1 MSTTLDAKTEKEVVT
16 QPDSAT
22 AIESTSSESTK
33 KKATAFTLNIDEQDI
48 AWLAID
54 VPNEK
59 MNTLQAA
66 FAEEMKAIFE
76 QLKEKQSRVK
86 GLIVHSLKPDNFI
99 AGADVRMLDACKTAD
114 EAQSLARQGQEMF
127 QTLSELP
134 YPVVAAIHGPCLGGG
149 LELAL
154 ACDYR
159 VCTDSDKTRLGLPEV
174 QLGLLPGSGG
184 TQRLP
189 RLIGLLPSLDLIL
202 TGKQLRAK
210 KAKSLGVVD
219 ACVPETILLEVAKSF
234 VEKNTGS
241 KKGKRL
247 ASKNQASNKEKL
259 ISRNGLGR
267 KVIFEQ
273 ASKKTNQK
281 TRGNYPAADAILDVI
296 RYGLEN
302 GFEKG
307 LQYEAKRFSELVMT
321 SESKALRSIFFAT
334 TEMKKEHGADAE
346 PKVVKRVG
354 VLGGGLMGAGIS
366 HVSVAKA
373 KVPVRI
379 KDVSNEGVLNALNY
393 NFKLF
398 DKQRK
403 RRILSRAG
411 LESKMLQLSGGID
424 FTSFNHTDVVIEA
437 VFEDLDLKQSMV
449 ADIEANAKPETIF
462 ATNTSSLPIHKIAEK
477 AQRPENVVGLHYFS
491 PAEKMP
497 LVEVIPH
504 ETTSEE
510 TISTVVALA
519 KKQGK
524 TPIVV
529 KDTAGFYVNRILAP
543 YMNEAAHLLLANE
556 PIEKLDSTL
565 LDFGFPVG
573 PITLLDEVGVDIG
586 AKIIPILVNELGDRF
601 QGPDVF
607 DILLN
612 DNRKGRKSGKGFY
625 TYKGKKKEVDKS
637 VYKLLKLQPDPKLS
651 DNDIAMRCVLP
662 MLNEAVRCLDDGII
676 RSPRDGDI
684 GAIFGIGFPPFLG
697 GPFRY
702 MDQIGIKSLVEMMN
716 DFAKKYGDRFAPCDG
731 LLTRAGLDES
741 FYK

>member
-1 MSTTLDAKTEKEVVT
+1 MSE
-16 QPDSAT
+16 Q
-22 AIESTSSESTK
+22 
-33 KKATAFTLNIDEQDI
+33 KAFSLKIDEQNI

-66 FAEEMKAIFE
+66 FADEMKEIFAL
-76 QLKEKQSRVK
+76 LKDSSGVK
-86 GLIVHSLKPDNFI
+86 GMIIHSLKPDNFV
-99 AGADVRMLDACKTAD
+99 AGADVRMLEACTTAS
-114 EAQSLARQGQEMF
+114 EAEALAKQGQELF
-127 QTLSELP
+127 QQLSDLP

-210 KAKSLGVVD
+210 KAKKLGVVD
-219 ACVPETILLEVAKSF
+219 ACVPHTILLDVAKQLI
-234 VEKNTGS
+234 E
-241 KKGKRL
+241 KGK
-247 ASKNQASNKEKL
+247 SKGKKKQSTKEKL
-259 ISRNGLGR
+259 MSGSGLGR
-267 KVIFEQ
+267 KFVFEQ
-273 ASKKTNQK
+273 AAKKTNEK
-281 TRGNYPAADAILDVI
+281 TRGNYPATVAILEVI
-296 RYGLEN
+296 QHGLEK
-302 GFEKG
+302 GFAQGQE
-307 LQYEAKRFSELVMT
+307 LEAKRFGELVMS

-334 TEMKKEHGADAE
+334 TEMKKENGAEADPATVN
-346 PKVVKRVG
+346 KVG

-379 KDVSNEGVLNALNY
+379 KDVSNDGVLNALNY
-393 NFKLF
+393 NYKLF
-398 DKQRK
+398 EKQRK
-403 RRILSRAG
+403 RRIISKAG
-411 LESKMLQLSGGID
+411 LQSKMLQLSGGID
-424 FTSFNHTDVVIEA
+424 FTSFNHIDVVIEA
-437 VFEDLDLKQSMV
+437 VFEDLDLKQKMV

-477 AQRPENVVGLHYFS
+477 AERPENIVGLHYFS
-491 PAEKMP
+491 PVEKMP

-529 KDTAGFYVNRILAP
+529 KDKAGFYVNRILAP
-543 YMNEAAHLLLANE
+543 YMNEAAHILLANE
-556 PIEKLDSTL
+556 PIEQLDGAL

-586 AKIIPILVNELGDRF
+586 AKIMPILVNELGERF
-601 QGPDVF
+601 KGPDVF
-607 DILLN
+607 DTLLN
-612 DNRKGRKSGKGFY
+612 DGRKGRKSGKGFY

-637 VYKLLKLQPDPKLS
+637 VYKLLNLTPESKLS
-651 DNDIAMRCVLP
+651 DSDIALRCVLP

-676 RSPRDGDI
+676 RSARDGDI

-702 MDQIGIKSLVEMMN
+702 MDQFGLKELVEKMN
-716 DFAKKYGDRFAPCDG
+716 EFASKYGDRYAPCDG
-731 LLTRAGLDES
+731 LLTRAGEGRN
-741 FYK
+741 FYD

>member
-1 MSTTLDAKTEKEVVT
+1 MSE
-16 QPDSAT
+16 Q
-22 AIESTSSESTK
+22 
-33 KKATAFTLNIDEQDI
+33 KAFSLKIDEQNI

-66 FAEEMKAIFE
+66 FADEMKEIFA
-76 QLKEKQSRVK
+76 QLKDTSGVK
-86 GLIVHSLKPDNFI
+86 GMIIHSLKPDNFV
-99 AGADVRMLDACKTAD
+99 AGADVRMLEACTTAS
-114 EAQSLARQGQEMF
+114 EAEALAKQGQELF
-127 QTLSELP
+127 QQLSDLP

-210 KAKSLGVVD
+210 KAKKLGVVD
-219 ACVPETILLEVAKSF
+219 ACVPETILLDVAKQLI
-234 VEKNTGS
+234 E
-241 KKGKRL
+241 KGKNKGKKKQ
-247 ASKNQASNKEKL
+247 STKEKL
-259 ISRNGLGR
+259 MSGSGLGR
-267 KVIFEQ
+267 KFVFEQ
-273 ASKKTNQK
+273 AAKKTNEK
-281 TRGNYPAADAILDVI
+281 TRGNYPATVAILEVI
-296 RYGLEN
+296 QHGLEK
-302 GFEKG
+302 GFAQGQE
-307 LQYEAKRFSELVMT
+307 LEAKRFGELVMS

-334 TEMKKEHGADAE
+334 TEMKKENGAEAE
-346 PKVVKRVG
+346 PAAVNRVG

-379 KDVSNEGVLNALNY
+379 KDVSNDGVLNALNY
-393 NFKLF
+393 NYKLF
-398 DKQRK
+398 EKQRK
-403 RRILSRAG
+403 RRIISKAG
-411 LESKMLQLSGGID
+411 LQSKMLQLSGGID
-424 FTSFNHTDVVIEA
+424 FTSFNHIDVVIEA
-437 VFEDLDLKQSMV
+437 VFEDLDLKQTMV

-477 AQRPENVVGLHYFS
+477 AERPENIVGLHYFS
-491 PAEKMP
+491 PVEKMP

-529 KDTAGFYVNRILAP
+529 KDKAGFYVNRILAP
-543 YMNEAAHLLLANE
+543 YMNEAAHILLASE
-556 PIEKLDSTL
+556 PIEQLDGAL

-586 AKIIPILVNELGDRF
+586 AKIMPILVNELGERF
-601 QGPDVF
+601 KGPDVF
-607 DILLN
+607 DTLLN
-612 DNRKGRKSGKGFY
+612 DGRKGRKSGKGFY

-637 VYKLLKLQPDPKLS
+637 VYKLLNLTPESKLS
-651 DNDIAMRCVLP
+651 DNDIALRCVLP

-702 MDQIGIKSLVEMMN
+702 MDQFGLKELVEKMN
-716 DFAKKYGDRFAPCDG
+716 EFASKYGDRYAPCDG
-731 LLTRAGLDES
+731 LLTRAGEGRN
-741 FYK
+741 FYD

>member
-1 MSTTLDAKTEKEVVT
+1 MSE
-16 QPDSAT
+16 Q
-22 AIESTSSESTK
+22 
-33 KKATAFTLNIDEQDI
+33 KAFSLKIDGQNI

-66 FAEEMKAIFE
+66 FADEMKEIFA
-76 QLKEKQSRVK
+76 QLKDTSGVK
-86 GLIVHSLKPDNFI
+86 GMIIHSLKPDNFV
-99 AGADVRMLDACKTAD
+99 AGADVRMLEACTTAS
-114 EAQSLARQGQEMF
+114 EAEALAKQGQELF
-127 QTLSELP
+127 QQLSDLP

-210 KAKSLGVVD
+210 KAKKLGVVD
-219 ACVPETILLEVAKSF
+219 ACVPETILLDVAKQLI
-234 VEKNTGS
+234 E
-241 KKGKRL
+241 KGKNKGNKKQ
-247 ASKNQASNKEKL
+247 STKEKL
-259 ISRNGLGR
+259 MSGSGLGR
-267 KVIFEQ
+267 KFVFEQ
-273 ASKKTNQK
+273 AAKKTNEK
-281 TRGNYPAADAILDVI
+281 TRGNYPATAAILEVI
-296 RYGLEN
+296 QHGLEK
-302 GFEKG
+302 GFAQGQE
-307 LQYEAKRFSELVMT
+307 LEAKRFGELVMS

-334 TEMKKEHGADAE
+334 TEMKKENGAEAE
-346 PKVVKRVG
+346 PATVNRVG

-379 KDVSNEGVLNALNY
+379 KDVSNDGVLNALNY
-393 NFKLF
+393 NYKLF
-398 DKQRK
+398 EKQRK
-403 RRILSRAG
+403 RRIISKAG
-411 LESKMLQLSGGID
+411 LQSKMLQLSGGID
-424 FTSFNHTDVVIEA
+424 FTSFNHIDVVIEA
-437 VFEDLDLKQSMV
+437 VFEDLDLKQTMV

-477 AQRPENVVGLHYFS
+477 AERPENIVGLHYFS
-491 PAEKMP
+491 PVEKMP

-529 KDTAGFYVNRILAP
+529 KDKAGFYVNRILAP
-543 YMNEAAHLLLANE
+543 YMNEAAHILLANE
-556 PIEKLDSTL
+556 PIEQLDGAL

-586 AKIIPILVNELGDRF
+586 AKIMPILVNELGERF
-601 QGPDVF
+601 KGPDVF
-607 DILLN
+607 DTLLN
-612 DNRKGRKSGKGFY
+612 DGRKGRKSGKGFY

-637 VYKLLKLQPDPKLS
+637 VYKLLNLTPESKLS
-651 DNDIAMRCVLP
+651 DNDIALRCVLP

-702 MDQIGIKSLVEMMN
+702 MDQFGLKELVEKMN
-716 DFAKKYGDRFAPCDG
+716 EFASKYGDRYAPCDG
-731 LLTRAGLDES
+731 LLTRAGEGRN
-741 FYK
+741 FYD

>member
-1 MSTTLDAKTEKEVVT
+1 MSE
-16 QPDSAT
+16 Q
-22 AIESTSSESTK
+22 
-33 KKATAFTLNIDEQDI
+33 KAFSLKIDEQNI

-66 FAEEMKAIFE
+66 FADEMKEIFAL
-76 QLKEKQSRVK
+76 LKDSSGVK
-86 GLIVHSLKPDNFI
+86 GMIIHSLKPDNFV
-99 AGADVRMLDACKTAD
+99 AGADVRMLEACTTAS
-114 EAQSLARQGQEMF
+114 EAEALAKQGQELF
-127 QTLSELP
+127 QQLSDLP

-210 KAKSLGVVD
+210 KAKKLGVVD
-219 ACVPETILLEVAKSF
+219 ACVPHTILLDVAKQLI
-234 VEKNTGS
+234 E
-241 KKGKRL
+241 KGK
-247 ASKNQASNKEKL
+247 SKGKKKQSTKEKL
-259 ISRNGLGR
+259 MSGSGLGR
-267 KVIFEQ
+267 KFVFEQ
-273 ASKKTNQK
+273 AAKKTNEK
-281 TRGNYPAADAILDVI
+281 TRGNYPATVAILEVI
-296 RYGLEN
+296 QHGLEK
-302 GFEKG
+302 GF
-307 LQYEAKRFSELVMT
+307 LQGQELEAKRFGELVMS

-334 TEMKKEHGADAE
+334 TEMKKENGAEADPATVN
-346 PKVVKRVG
+346 KVG

-379 KDVSNEGVLNALNY
+379 KDVSNDGVLNALNY
-393 NFKLF
+393 NYKLF
-398 DKQRK
+398 EKQRK
-403 RRILSRAG
+403 RRIISKAG
-411 LESKMLQLSGGID
+411 LQSKMLQLSGGID
-424 FTSFNHTDVVIEA
+424 FTSFNHIDVVIEA
-437 VFEDLDLKQSMV
+437 VFEDLDLKQKMV

-477 AQRPENVVGLHYFS
+477 AERPENIVGLHYFS
-491 PAEKMP
+491 PVEKMP

-519 KKQGK
+519 KRQGK

-529 KDTAGFYVNRILAP
+529 KDKAGFYVNRILAP
-543 YMNEAAHLLLANE
+543 YMNEAAHILLANE
-556 PIEKLDSTL
+556 PIEQLDGAL

-586 AKIIPILVNELGDRF
+586 AKIMPILVNELGERF
-601 QGPDVF
+601 KGPDVF
-607 DILLN
+607 DTLLN
-612 DNRKGRKSGKGFY
+612 DGRKGRKSGKGFY

-637 VYKLLKLQPDPKLS
+637 VYKLLNLTPESKLS
-651 DNDIAMRCVLP
+651 DSDIALRCVLP

-676 RSPRDGDI
+676 RSARDGDI

-702 MDQIGIKSLVEMMN
+702 MDQFGLKELVEKMN
-716 DFAKKYGDRFAPCDG
+716 EFASKYGDRYAPCDG
-731 LLTRAGLDES
+731 LLTRAGEGRN
-741 FYK
+741 FYD

>member
-1 MSTTLDAKTEKEVVT
+1 MSE
-16 QPDSAT
+16 Q
-22 AIESTSSESTK
+22 
-33 KKATAFTLNIDEQDI
+33 KAFSLKIDEQNI

-66 FAEEMKAIFE
+66 FADEMTEIFA
-76 QLKEKQSRVK
+76 QLKDSSGVK
-86 GLIVHSLKPDNFI
+86 GLIVHSLKPDNFV
-99 AGADVRMLDACKTAD
+99 AGADVRRLEACKSAA
-114 EAQSLARQGQEMF
+114 EAESLASQGQTLF
-127 QTLSELP
+127 QELSDLP

-159 VCTDSDKTRLGLPEV
+159 VCTDADATRLGLPEV

-202 TGKQLRAK
+202 TGKQLRAQ
-210 KAKSLGVVD
+210 KAKKLGVVD
-219 ACVPETILLEVAKSF
+219 ACVPATILLDVAKQF
-234 VEKNTGS
+234 ID
-241 KKGKRL
+241 KGKR
-247 ASKNQASNKEKL
+247 STKQKVTTKEKIL
-259 ISRNGLGR
+259 SGSSLGR
-267 KVIFEQ
+267 KFVFEQ
-273 ASKKTNQK
+273 AAKKTNEK
-281 TRGNYPAADAILDVI
+281 TRGNYPATVAILEVI
-296 RYGLEN
+296 QHGLE
-302 GFEKG
+302 KG
-307 LQYEAKRFSELVMT
+307 MKQGLELEAKRFGELVM
-321 SESKALRSIFFAT
+321 SPESKALRSIFFAT
-334 TEMKKEHGADAE
+334 TEMKKEHGSDAK
-346 PKVVKRVG
+346 PGKVSMVG

-379 KDVSNEGVLNALNY
+379 KDVSNDGVLNALKYNY
-393 NFKLF
+393 KLF

-403 RRILSRAG
+403 RRILSKAQ
-411 LESKMLQLSGGID
+411 LQAKMLQLSGGTD
-424 FTSFNHTDVVIEA
+424 FTSFNHLDVVIEA
-437 VFEDLDLKQSMV
+437 VFEDLALKQQMV
-449 ADIEANAKPETIF
+449 ADIEANAKAETIF

-477 AQRPENVVGLHYFS
+477 AARPENIVGLHYFS
-491 PAEKMP
+491 PVEKMP

-504 ETTSEE
+504 ETTSQE
-510 TISTVVALA
+510 TIATVVALA

-529 KDTAGFYVNRILAP
+529 KDKAGFYVNRILAP
-543 YMNEAAHLLLANE
+543 YMNEAAHILLANE
-556 PIEKLDSTL
+556 PIDKVDTAL

-586 AKIIPILVNELGDRF
+586 AKIMPILVNELGERF
-601 QGPDVF
+601 RGPDVF
-607 DILLN
+607 DTLLN
-612 DNRKGRKSGKGFY
+612 DGRKGRKSGKGFY

-637 VYKLLKLQPDPKLS
+637 VYKLLKLKPESKLS
-651 DNDIAMRCVLP
+651 ENDIALRCVLP

-702 MDQIGIKSLVEMMN
+702 MDQFGLKELVEKMN
-716 DFAKKYGDRFAPCDG
+716 QFAEKYGDRFAPCDG
-731 LLTRAGLDES
+731 LLTRAGEGRR
-741 FYK
+741 FYDN

>member
-1 MSTTLDAKTEKEVVT
+1 MSE
-16 QPDSAT
+16 Q
-22 AIESTSSESTK
+22 
-33 KKATAFTLNIDEQDI
+33 KAFSLKIDEQNI

-66 FAEEMKAIFE
+66 FADEMKEIFA
-76 QLKEKQSRVK
+76 QLKDTSGVK
-86 GLIVHSLKPDNFI
+86 GMIIHSLKPDNFV
-99 AGADVRMLDACKTAD
+99 AGADVRMLEACTTAN
-114 EAQSLARQGQEMF
+114 EAEALAKQGQELF
-127 QTLSELP
+127 QQLSDLP

-210 KAKSLGVVD
+210 KAKKLGVVD
-219 ACVPETILLEVAKSF
+219 ACVPDTILLDVAKQLI
-234 VEKNTGS
+234 E
-241 KKGKRL
+241 KGKNKGKKKQ
-247 ASKNQASNKEKL
+247 STKEKL
-259 ISRNGLGR
+259 MSGSGLGR
-267 KVIFEQ
+267 KFVFEQ
-273 ASKKTNQK
+273 AAKKTNEK
-281 TRGNYPAADAILDVI
+281 TRGNYPATVAILEVI
-296 RYGLEN
+296 QHGLEK
-302 GFEKG
+302 GFAQGQE
-307 LQYEAKRFSELVMT
+307 LEAKRFGELVMS

-334 TEMKKEHGADAE
+334 TEMKKENGAEAE
-346 PKVVKRVG
+346 PAAVNRVG

-379 KDVSNEGVLNALNY
+379 KDVSNDGVLNALNY
-393 NFKLF
+393 NYKLF
-398 DKQRK
+398 EKQRK
-403 RRILSRAG
+403 RRIISKAG
-411 LESKMLQLSGGID
+411 LQSKMLQLSGGID
-424 FTSFNHTDVVIEA
+424 FTSFNHIDVVIEA
-437 VFEDLDLKQSMV
+437 VFEDLDLKQTMV

-477 AQRPENVVGLHYFS
+477 AERPENIVGLHYFS
-491 PAEKMP
+491 PVEKMP

-529 KDTAGFYVNRILAP
+529 KDKAGFYVNRILAP
-543 YMNEAAHLLLANE
+543 YMNEAAHILLANE
-556 PIEKLDSTL
+556 PIEQLDGAL

-586 AKIIPILVNELGDRF
+586 AKIMPILVNELGERF
-601 QGPDVF
+601 KGPDVF
-607 DILLN
+607 DTLLN
-612 DNRKGRKSGKGFY
+612 DGRKGRKSGKGFY

-637 VYKLLKLQPDPKLS
+637 VYKLLNLTPVSKLS
-651 DNDIAMRCVLP
+651 DNDIALRCVLP

-702 MDQIGIKSLVEMMN
+702 MDQFGLKELVEKMN
-716 DFAKKYGDRFAPCDG
+716 EFASKYGDRYAPCDG
-731 LLTRAGLDES
+731 LLTRAGEGRN
-741 FYK
+741 FYD

>member
-1 MSTTLDAKTEKEVVT
+1 MSE
-16 QPDSAT
+16 Q
-22 AIESTSSESTK
+22 
-33 KKATAFTLNIDEQDI
+33 TAFNLSIDEQNI

-54 VPNEK
+54 VPGEK

-66 FAEEMKAIFE
+66 FAEEMESIFT
-76 QLKEKQSRVK
+76 QLAEKQSSLK

-99 AGADVRMLDACKTAD
+99 AGADVRMLDACTSAA
-114 EAQSLARQGQEMF
+114 EAQALAEKGQQMF
-127 QTLSELP
+127 QQLADLP

-210 KAKSLGVVD
+210 KAKKLGVTD
-219 ACVPETILLEVAKSF
+219 AVVPKTVLLDVAKSF
-234 VEKNTGS
+234 VEKHTGKS
-241 KKGKRL
+241 KTKRK
-247 ASKNQASNKEKL
+247 ASTKEKL
-259 ISRNGLGR
+259 MANTGLGR

-273 ASKKTNQK
+273 AAKKTRAK
-281 TRGNYPAADAILDVI
+281 TRGNYPAADAILEVI
-296 RYGLEN
+296 RFGLEN

-307 LQYEAKRFSELVMT
+307 QKKEAERFGELVMT
-321 SESKALRSIFFAT
+321 PESKALRSIFFAT
-334 TEMKKEHGADAE
+334 TEMKKEHGSDAE
-346 PKVVKRVG
+346 PKKLQRAA

-379 KDVSNEGVLNALNY
+379 KDVSNDGVLNALKYNY
-393 NFKLF
+393 NLF
-398 DKQRK
+398 EKQRK
-403 RRILSRAG
+403 RKILSKAQ
-411 LESKMLQLSGGID
+411 LQDKMLQLSGGTD
-424 FTSFNHTDVVIEA
+424 FTTFNHTDIVIEA
-437 VFEDLDLKQSMV
+437 VFEDLQLKQQMV
-449 ADIEANAKPETIF
+449 AGVEENAKDSTIF
-462 ATNTSSLPIHKIAEK
+462 ATNTSSLPIHQIAEK
-477 AQRPENVVGLHYFS
+477 AARPENVVGLHYFS
-491 PAEKMP
+491 PVEKMP

-504 ETTSEE
+504 QGTSDE
-510 TISTVVALA
+510 TISSVVEFAR
-519 KKQGK
+519 KQGK

-529 KDTAGFYVNRILAP
+529 KDCAGFYVNRILAP
-543 YMNEAAHLLLANE
+543 YMNEAAQVLMAGE
-556 PIEKLDSTL
+556 PIEQLDTAL
-565 LDFGFPVG
+565 LNFGFPVG

-586 AKIIPILVNELGDRF
+586 AKIMPILVKELGERF

-607 DILLN
+607 DKLLN
-612 DNRKGRKSGKGFY
+612 DGRKGRKSGKGFY
-625 TYKGKKKEVDKS
+625 TYKGKKKDVDKS
-637 VYKLLKLQPDPKLS
+637 VYKLLALKPESKLAERE
-651 DNDIAMRCVLP
+651 IALRCVLP
-662 MLNEAVRCLDDGII
+662 MLNEAVRCLDEGII

-702 MDQIGIKSLVEMMN
+702 MDQIGIKKLVEIMN
-716 DFAKKYGDRFAPCDG
+716 EHAQKYGDRFAPCDG
-731 LLTRAGLDES
+731 LLTRAGLDQA
-741 FYK
+741 FY

>member
-1 MSTTLDAKTEKEVVT
+1 MSE
-16 QPDSAT
+16 Q
-22 AIESTSSESTK
+22 
-33 KKATAFTLNIDEQDI
+33 KAFSLKIDEQNI

-59 MNTLQAA
+59 VNTLQAA
-66 FAEEMKAIFE
+66 FADEMKEIFA
-76 QLKEKQSRVK
+76 QLKDTSGVK
-86 GLIVHSLKPDNFI
+86 GMIIHSLKPDNFV
-99 AGADVRMLDACKTAD
+99 AGADVRMLEACTTAS
-114 EAQSLARQGQEMF
+114 EAEALAKQGQELF
-127 QTLSELP
+127 QQLSDLP

-210 KAKSLGVVD
+210 KAKKLGVVD
-219 ACVPETILLEVAKSF
+219 ACVPETILLDVAKQLI
-234 VEKNTGS
+234 E
-241 KKGKRL
+241 KGKNKGNKKQ
-247 ASKNQASNKEKL
+247 STKEKL
-259 ISRNGLGR
+259 MSGSGLGR
-267 KVIFEQ
+267 KFVFEQ
-273 ASKKTNQK
+273 AAKKTNEK
-281 TRGNYPAADAILDVI
+281 TRGNYPATVAILEVI
-296 RYGLEN
+296 QHGLEK
-302 GFEKG
+302 GFAQGQE
-307 LQYEAKRFSELVMT
+307 LEAKRFGELVMS

-334 TEMKKEHGADAE
+334 TEMKKENGAEAE
-346 PKVVKRVG
+346 PAAVNRVG

-379 KDVSNEGVLNALNY
+379 KDVSNDGVLNALNY
-393 NFKLF
+393 NYKLF
-398 DKQRK
+398 EKQRK
-403 RRILSRAG
+403 RRIISKAG
-411 LESKMLQLSGGID
+411 LQSKMLQLSGGVD
-424 FTSFNHTDVVIEA
+424 FTSFNHIDVVIEA
-437 VFEDLDLKQSMV
+437 VFEDLDLKQTMV

-477 AQRPENVVGLHYFS
+477 AERPENIVGLHYFS
-491 PAEKMP
+491 PVEKMP

-529 KDTAGFYVNRILAP
+529 KDKAGFYVNRILAP
-543 YMNEAAHLLLANE
+543 YMNEAAHILLANE
-556 PIEKLDSTL
+556 PIEQLDGAL

-586 AKIIPILVNELGDRF
+586 AKIMPILVNELGERF
-601 QGPDVF
+601 KGPDVF
-607 DILLN
+607 DTLLN
-612 DNRKGRKSGKGFY
+612 DGRKGRKSGKGFY

-637 VYKLLKLQPDPKLS
+637 VYKLLNLTPESKLS
-651 DNDIAMRCVLP
+651 DNDIALRCVLP

-702 MDQIGIKSLVEMMN
+702 MDQFGLKELVEKMN
-716 DFAKKYGDRFAPCDG
+716 EFASKYGDRYAPCDG
-731 LLTRAGLDES
+731 LLTRAGEGRN
-741 FYK
+741 FYD

>member
-1 MSTTLDAKTEKEVVT
+1 MSE
-16 QPDSAT
+16 Q
-22 AIESTSSESTK
+22 
-33 KKATAFTLNIDEQDI
+33 KAFSLKIDEQNI

-66 FAEEMKAIFE
+66 FADEMKEIFA
-76 QLKEKQSRVK
+76 QLKDTSGVK
-86 GLIVHSLKPDNFI
+86 GVIIHSLKPDNFV
-99 AGADVRMLDACKTAD
+99 AGADVRMLEACATAS
-114 EAQSLARQGQEMF
+114 EAEALAKQGQELF
-127 QTLSELP
+127 QQLSDLP

-210 KAKSLGVVD
+210 KAKKLGVVD
-219 ACVPETILLEVAKSF
+219 ACVPETILLDVA
-234 VEKNTGS
+234 EQLIE
-241 KKGKRL
+241 KGKNKGKKKQ
-247 ASKNQASNKEKL
+247 STKEKL
-259 ISRNGLGR
+259 MSGSGLGR
-267 KVIFEQ
+267 KFVFEQ
-273 ASKKTNQK
+273 AAKKTNEK
-281 TRGNYPAADAILDVI
+281 TRGNYPATVAILEVI
-296 RYGLEN
+296 QHGLEK
-302 GFEKG
+302 GFAQGQE
-307 LQYEAKRFSELVMT
+307 LEAKRFGELVMS

-334 TEMKKEHGADAE
+334 TEMKKENGAEAE
-346 PKVVKRVG
+346 PAAVNRVG

-379 KDVSNEGVLNALNY
+379 KDVSNDGVLNALNY
-393 NFKLF
+393 NYKLF
-398 DKQRK
+398 EKQRK
-403 RRILSRAG
+403 RRIISKAG
-411 LESKMLQLSGGID
+411 LQSKMLQLSGGVD
-424 FTSFNHTDVVIEA
+424 FTSFNHIDVVIEA
-437 VFEDLDLKQSMV
+437 VFEDLDLKQTMV

-477 AQRPENVVGLHYFS
+477 AERPENIVGLHYFS
-491 PAEKMP
+491 PVEKMP

-529 KDTAGFYVNRILAP
+529 KDKAGFYVNRILAP
-543 YMNEAAHLLLANE
+543 YMNEAAHILLANE
-556 PIEKLDSTL
+556 PIEQLDGAL

-586 AKIIPILVNELGDRF
+586 AKIMPILVNELGERF
-601 QGPDVF
+601 KGPDVF
-607 DILLN
+607 DTLLN
-612 DNRKGRKSGKGFY
+612 DGRKGRKSGKGFY
-625 TYKGKKKEVDKS
+625 SYKGKKKEVDKS
-637 VYKLLKLQPDPKLS
+637 VYKLLNLTPESKLS
-651 DNDIAMRCVLP
+651 DNDIALRCVLP

-702 MDQIGIKSLVEMMN
+702 MDQFGLKELVEKMN
-716 DFAKKYGDRFAPCDG
+716 EFASKYGDRYAPCDG
-731 LLTRAGLDES
+731 LLTRAGEGRN
-741 FYK
+741 FYD

>member
-1 MSTTLDAKTEKEVVT
+1 M
-16 QPDSAT
+16 
-22 AIESTSSESTK
+22 
-33 KKATAFTLNIDEQDI
+33 DEQDI

-127 QTLSELP
+127 QTLSDLP
-134 YPVVAAIHGPCLGGG
+134 YPVVAAIHGSCLGGG

-234 VEKNTGS
+234 VEKNSGG

-247 ASKNQASNKEKL
+247 ASKSQASTKEKL
-259 ISRNGLGR
+259 ISRTGLGR

-302 GFEKG
+302 GFDKG

-346 PKVVKRVG
+346 PKAVKRVG

-403 RRILSRAG
+403 RRILTKAG

-497 LVEVIPH
+497 LVEV
-504 ETTSEE
+504 
-510 TISTVVALA
+510 
-519 KKQGK
+519 
-524 TPIVV
+524 
-529 KDTAGFYVNRILAP
+529 
-543 YMNEAAHLLLANE
+543 
-556 PIEKLDSTL
+556 
-565 LDFGFPVG
+565 
-573 PITLLDEVGVDIG
+573 
-586 AKIIPILVNELGDRF
+586 
-601 QGPDVF
+601 
-607 DILLN
+607 
-612 DNRKGRKSGKGFY
+612 
-625 TYKGKKKEVDKS
+625 
-637 VYKLLKLQPDPKLS
+637 
-651 DNDIAMRCVLP
+651 
-662 MLNEAVRCLDDGII
+662 
-676 RSPRDGDI
+676 
-684 GAIFGIGFPPFLG
+684 
-697 GPFRY
+697 
-702 MDQIGIKSLVEMMN
+702 
-716 DFAKKYGDRFAPCDG
+716 
-731 LLTRAGLDES
+731 
-741 FYK
+741 

>member
-1 MSTTLDAKTEKEVVT
+1 MSE
-16 QPDSAT
+16 Q
-22 AIESTSSESTK
+22 
-33 KKATAFTLNIDEQDI
+33 KAFSLKIDEQNI

-66 FAEEMKAIFE
+66 FADEMKEIFT
-76 QLKEKQSRVK
+76 QLKDTSGVK
-86 GLIVHSLKPDNFI
+86 GMIIHSLKPDNFV
-99 AGADVRMLDACKTAD
+99 AGADVRMLEACTTAS
-114 EAQSLARQGQEMF
+114 EAEALAKQGQELF
-127 QTLSELP
+127 QQLSDLP

-210 KAKSLGVVD
+210 KAKKLGVVD
-219 ACVPETILLEVAKSF
+219 ACVPETILLDVAKQLI
-234 VEKNTGS
+234 E
-241 KKGKRL
+241 KGKNKGNKKQ
-247 ASKNQASNKEKL
+247 STKEKL
-259 ISRNGLGR
+259 MSGSGLGR
-267 KVIFEQ
+267 KFVFEQ
-273 ASKKTNQK
+273 AAKKTNEK
-281 TRGNYPAADAILDVI
+281 TRGNYPATVAILEVI
-296 RYGLEN
+296 QHGLEK
-302 GFEKG
+302 GFAQGQE
-307 LQYEAKRFSELVMT
+307 LEAKRFGELVMS

-334 TEMKKEHGADAE
+334 TEMKKENGAEAE
-346 PKVVKRVG
+346 PAAVNRVG

-379 KDVSNEGVLNALNY
+379 KDVSNDGVLNALNY
-393 NFKLF
+393 NYKLF
-398 DKQRK
+398 EKQRK
-403 RRILSRAG
+403 RRIISKAG
-411 LESKMLQLSGGID
+411 LQSKMLQLSGGID
-424 FTSFNHTDVVIEA
+424 FTSFNHIDVVIEA
-437 VFEDLDLKQSMV
+437 VFEDLDLKQTMV

-462 ATNTSSLPIHKIAEK
+462 ATNTSSLPIQKIAEK
-477 AQRPENVVGLHYFS
+477 AERPENIVGLHYFS
-491 PAEKMP
+491 PVEKMP

-529 KDTAGFYVNRILAP
+529 KDKAGFYVNRILAP
-543 YMNEAAHLLLANE
+543 YMNEAAHILLANE
-556 PIEKLDSTL
+556 PIEQLDGAL

-586 AKIIPILVNELGDRF
+586 AKIMPILVNELGERF
-601 QGPDVF
+601 KGPDVF
-607 DILLN
+607 DTLLN
-612 DNRKGRKSGKGFY
+612 DGRKGRKSGKGFY

-637 VYKLLKLQPDPKLS
+637 VYKLLNLTPESKLS
-651 DNDIAMRCVLP
+651 DNDIALRCVLP

-702 MDQIGIKSLVEMMN
+702 MDQFGLKELVEKMN
-716 DFAKKYGDRFAPCDG
+716 EFASKYGDRYAPCDG
-731 LLTRAGLDES
+731 LLTRAGEGRN
-741 FYK
+741 FYD

>member
-1 MSTTLDAKTEKEVVT
+1 MSE
-16 QPDSAT
+16 Q
-22 AIESTSSESTK
+22 
-33 KKATAFTLNIDEQDI
+33 KAFSLKIDEQNI

-66 FAEEMKAIFE
+66 FADEMKEIFA
-76 QLKEKQSRVK
+76 QLKDTSGVK
-86 GLIVHSLKPDNFI
+86 GMIIHSLKPDNFV
-99 AGADVRMLDACKTAD
+99 AGADVRMLEACTTAS
-114 EAQSLARQGQEMF
+114 EAEALAKQGQDLF
-127 QTLSELP
+127 QQLSDLP

-210 KAKSLGVVD
+210 KAKKLGVVD
-219 ACVPETILLEVAKSF
+219 ACVPETVLLDVAKMH
-234 VEKNTGS
+234 VEKGK
-241 KKGKRL
+241 KKGKQKQ
-247 ASKNQASNKEKL
+247 STKEKL
-259 ISRNGLGR
+259 MSGSGLGR
-267 KVIFEQ
+267 KFVFEQ
-273 ASKKTNQK
+273 AAKKTNEK
-281 TRGNYPAADAILDVI
+281 TRGNYPATVAILEVI
-296 RYGLEN
+296 QHGLEK
-302 GFEKG
+302 GFAQGQE
-307 LQYEAKRFSELVMT
+307 LEAKRFGELVMS

-334 TEMKKEHGADAE
+334 TEMKKENGAEAE
-346 PKVVKRVG
+346 PATVNRVG

-379 KDVSNEGVLNALNY
+379 KDVSNDGVLNALNY
-393 NFKLF
+393 NYKLF
-398 DKQRK
+398 EKQRK
-403 RRILSRAG
+403 RRIISKAG
-411 LESKMLQLSGGID
+411 LQSKMLQLSGGID
-424 FTSFNHTDVVIEA
+424 FTSFNHIDVVIEA
-437 VFEDLDLKQSMV
+437 VFEDLDLKQAMV

-477 AQRPENVVGLHYFS
+477 AERPENIVGLHYFS
-491 PAEKMP
+491 PVEKMP

-529 KDTAGFYVNRILAP
+529 KDKAGFYVNRILAP
-543 YMNEAAHLLLANE
+543 YMNEAAHILLANE
-556 PIEKLDSTL
+556 PIEQLDGAL

-586 AKIIPILVNELGDRF
+586 AKIMPILVNELGERF
-601 QGPDVF
+601 KGPDVF
-607 DILLN
+607 DTLLN
-612 DNRKGRKSGKGFY
+612 DGRKGRKTGKGFY

-637 VYKLLKLQPDPKLS
+637 VYKLLNLTPESKLS
-651 DNDIAMRCVLP
+651 DNDIALRCVLP

-702 MDQIGIKSLVEMMN
+702 MDQFGLKELVEKMN
-716 DFAKKYGDRFAPCDG
+716 EFASKYGDRYAPCDG
-731 LLTRAGLDES
+731 LLTRAGEGRN
-741 FYK
+741 FYD

>member
-1 MSTTLDAKTEKEVVT
+1 MSE
-16 QPDSAT
+16 Q
-22 AIESTSSESTK
+22 
-33 KKATAFTLNIDEQDI
+33 KAFSLKIDEQNI

-66 FAEEMKAIFE
+66 FADEMKEIFA
-76 QLKEKQSRVK
+76 QLKDTNGVK
-86 GLIVHSLKPDNFI
+86 GMIIHSLKPDNFV
-99 AGADVRMLDACKTAD
+99 AGADVRMLEACTTAS
-114 EAQSLARQGQEMF
+114 EAEALAKQGQDLF
-127 QTLSELP
+127 QQLSELP

-210 KAKSLGVVD
+210 KAKKLGVVD
-219 ACVPETILLEVAKSF
+219 ACVPETVLLDVAKMH
-234 VEKNTGS
+234 VEKGK
-241 KKGKRL
+241 KKGKQKQ
-247 ASKNQASNKEKL
+247 STKEKL
-259 ISRNGLGR
+259 MSGSGLGR
-267 KVIFEQ
+267 KFVFEQ
-273 ASKKTNQK
+273 AAKKTNEK
-281 TRGNYPAADAILDVI
+281 TRGNYPATVAILEVI
-296 RYGLEN
+296 QHGLEK
-302 GFEKG
+302 GFAQGQE
-307 LQYEAKRFSELVMT
+307 LEAKRFSELVMS

-334 TEMKKEHGADAE
+334 TEMKKENGTEAE
-346 PKVVKRVG
+346 PASVGRVG

-379 KDVSNEGVLNALNY
+379 KDVSNDGVLNALNY
-393 NFKLF
+393 NYKLF

-403 RRILSRAG
+403 RRIISKAG
-411 LESKMLQLSGGID
+411 LQAKMLQLSGGID
-424 FTSFNHTDVVIEA
+424 FTSFNHIDVVIEA
-437 VFEDLDLKQSMV
+437 VFEDLDLKQTMV
-449 ADIEANAKPETIF
+449 ADIEANAKLDTIF

-477 AQRPENVVGLHYFS
+477 AERPENIVGLHYFS
-491 PAEKMP
+491 PVEKMP

-504 ETTSEE
+504 ETTSDE

-529 KDTAGFYVNRILAP
+529 KDKAGFYVNRILAP
-543 YMNEAAHLLLANE
+543 YMNEAAHILLANE
-556 PIEKLDSTL
+556 PIEQLDNAL

-586 AKIIPILVNELGDRF
+586 AKIMPILVNELGERF
-601 QGPDVF
+601 KGPDVF
-607 DILLN
+607 ETLLN
-612 DNRKGRKSGKGFY
+612 DGRKGRKSGKGFY

-637 VYKLLKLQPDPKLS
+637 VYKLLNLTPESKLS
-651 DNDIAMRCVLP
+651 DNDIALRCVLP

-702 MDQIGIKSLVEMMN
+702 MDQFGLKELVEKMN
-716 DFAKKYGDRFAPCDG
+716 EFASKYGDRYAPCDG
-731 LLTRAGLDES
+731 LLTRAGENRN
-741 FYK
+741 FYA